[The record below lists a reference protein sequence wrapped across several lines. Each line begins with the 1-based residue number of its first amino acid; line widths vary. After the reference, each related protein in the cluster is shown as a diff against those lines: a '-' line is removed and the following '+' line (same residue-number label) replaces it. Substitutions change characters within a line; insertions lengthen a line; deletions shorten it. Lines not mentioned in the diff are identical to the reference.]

1 MFRNRE
7 DAARQLADLIRPLE
21 LKHPL
26 VLAIPRGGLVTGA
39 IVAAELG
46 GELDVVLARKLRS
59 PDQADLAYG
68 AITEDGEVYID
79 EEFAEASGVNDV
91 YFHREK
97 EHQLQIARTRRDLLR
112 RIRPKAEIRGRP
124 VILVDDGITT
134 GATFIA
140 ALKAIRAQEPVQ
152 LIGAIPVAPEKWVR
166 DLRKHCDRLYV
177 LNPAKHFW
185 SVGQFYE
192 DYSPIDDD
200 QAVYIF
206 KQSVRKTEQEKRP
219 A

>member
-7 DAARQLADLIRPLE
+7 DAARQLAELIRPLE
-21 LKHPL
+21 LKRPL
-26 VLAIPRGGLVTGA
+26 VLAIPRGGLATGA
-39 IVAAELG
+39 VLAEELG

-79 EEFAEASGVNDV
+79 AEFAEASGVNDA

-97 EHQLQIARTRRDLLR
+97 EHQLHVALTRRDLLR
-112 RIRPKAEIRGRP
+112 RVRAKAEIRGRS

-140 ALKAIRAQEPVQ
+140 ALKTVRAQEPVQ
-152 LIGAIPVAPEKWVR
+152 LIGAIPVAPEQWVC
-166 DLRKHCDRLYV
+166 DLRKYCDRLYV

-192 DYSPIDDD
+192 EYPPIADD
-200 QAVYIF
+200 QAVSIF
-206 KQSVRKTEQEKRP
+206 KQANQRTAVR
-219 A
+219 

>member
-7 DAARQLADLIRPLE
+7 DAARQLAELIRPLE
-21 LKHPL
+21 LKRPL

-39 IVAAELG
+39 ILAEELG

-79 EEFAEASGVNDV
+79 EEFAEASGVNDA

-97 EHQLQIARTRRDLLR
+97 EHQLHVAQTRRDLLR
-112 RIRPKAEIRGRP
+112 RVRPKAEIRGRP

-140 ALKAIRAQEPVQ
+140 ALKTVRAQEPVQ

-192 DYSPIDDD
+192 DYPPIEDD

-206 KQSVRKTEQEKRP
+206 KQANQRTAVR
-219 A
+219 

>member
-1 MFRNRE
+1 
-7 DAARQLADLIRPLE
+7 
-21 LKHPL
+21 
-26 VLAIPRGGLVTGA
+26 LVTGA
-39 IVAAELG
+39 IVAAELA

-185 SVGQFYE
+185 SAGQFYE